1 MLLSQLQC
9 INKLLLYF
17 ISEED
22 RQLTGKMLWNL
33 AGMIESGEMLI
44 NLGINGLYIEESIM
58 KRELH
63 NNPKEI
69 NIAAHNVLSRWRKR
83 FEDPRIAYKVLCDAL
98 RSAGLASFIGE
109 ALV

>member
-1 MLLSQLQC
+1 MFLSQLQC
-9 INKLLLYF
+9 INKSLLYL

-33 AGMIESGEMLI
+33 ASMIESEEMLI
-44 NLGINGLYIEESIM
+44 NLSINGLYIEESIV
-58 KRELH
+58 KKELH

-69 NIAAHNVLSRWRKR
+69 NTAAHNVLSCWRRR
-83 FEDPRIAYKVLCDAL
+83 FEDPGIAYKALCDAL

-109 ALV
+109 TLV